1 MCEQF
6 IVEHYVN
13 VLVLVGAIISVN
25 MYQVAFIQ
33 YL

>member
-1 MCEQF
+1 MCEHF

-13 VLVLVGAIISVN
+13 DLVGAIISVN